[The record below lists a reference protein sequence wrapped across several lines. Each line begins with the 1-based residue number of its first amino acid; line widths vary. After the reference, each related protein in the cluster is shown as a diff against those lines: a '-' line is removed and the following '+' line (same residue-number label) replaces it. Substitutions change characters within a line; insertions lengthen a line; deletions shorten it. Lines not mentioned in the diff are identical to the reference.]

1 MSVYRVE
8 VQLGRDVWSVDRVCE
23 AFDELRA
30 MRRVLRDSPEGITAI
45 RAMREYPVESSV
57 PLDRRRAGQRLG

>member
-1 MSVYRVE
+1 MSAYRVE
-8 VQLGRDVWSVDRVCE
+8 IQLGRNVWSVVCVCE

-45 RAMREYPVESSV
+45 RATREYPVESLV
-57 PLDRRRAGQRLG
+57 PLGRRKAGRRLG

>member
-8 VQLGRDVWSVDRVCE
+8 VQGKTQVWVFAQLVNAKNAQC
-23 AFDELRA
+23 AIA
-30 MRRVLRDSPEGITAI
+30 QVLRVDKGITAI